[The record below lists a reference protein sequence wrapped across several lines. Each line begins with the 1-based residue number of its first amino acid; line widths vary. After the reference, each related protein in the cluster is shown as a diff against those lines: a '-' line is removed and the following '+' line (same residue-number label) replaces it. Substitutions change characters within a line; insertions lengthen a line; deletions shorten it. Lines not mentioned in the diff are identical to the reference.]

1 MSQNGHARN
10 GQHGNGQ
17 DGIGHAGNSHE
28 HTGHV
33 VSPHGSAIAVGSFA
47 LDGDEWFDVHEHGA
61 HQLAW
66 APRGVLA
73 VRAAGRTW
81 VLPSTVAL
89 WIPAGVPH
97 ATGATCAS
105 LMRSLYF
112 WPDRCPLTWETPQVV
127 PVPGLLR
134 ELIGYLSQDGLSAD
148 ARRRAEDVVLDQ
160 LRPVSVTT
168 VRAPLPG
175 DPRARRVA
183 EALRADPAD
192 DRTLAQWGA
201 EVGAS
206 ARTLA
211 RAFTAGTG
219 MSYGQWRTQLR
230 LEAAMPLLAAGATV
244 SAVARRVG
252 YGSPSAF
259 VAAFRRGV
267 GVPPGAY
274 FTRPSAGRA
283 APRPRP
289 DGPAPTPP
297 RPGP

>member
-1 MSQNGHARN
+1 MSPKGHTTV
-10 GQHGNGQ
+10 
-17 DGIGHAGNSHE
+17 
-28 HTGHV
+28 TGVHPAAHV
-33 VSPHGSAIAVGSFA
+33 VAPAGSAIAVGSFA
-47 LDGDEWFDVHEHGA
+47 LGEDEWFDVHRHSA

-97 ATGATCAS
+97 ATGATCAA

-112 WPDRCPLTWETPQVV
+112 WPDRCPFGWETPQVMAV
-127 PVPGLLR
+127 SGLLR
-134 ELIGYLSQDGLSAD
+134 ELIGHLSREDLDTG
-148 ARRRAEDVVLDQ
+148 ARQRAEDVLLDQ

-168 VRAPLPG
+168 VRAPMPA

-192 DRTLAQWGA
+192 GRTLAQWGA
-201 EVGAS
+201 LVGAS
-206 ARTLA
+206 GRTLA
-211 RAFTAGTG
+211 RAFVEGTG
-219 MSYGQWRTQLR
+219 MSYGRWRAQLR

-274 FTRPSAGRA
+274 F
-283 APRPRP
+283 APR
-289 DGPAPTPP
+289 
-297 RPGP
+297 

>member
-1 MSQNGHARN
+1 MSPDGHMAP
-10 GQHGNGQ
+10 GGVTPHSGVG
-17 DGIGHAGNSHE
+17 AA
-28 HTGHV
+28 HV
-33 VSPHGSAIAVGSFA
+33 VAPAGSAIAVGTFA
-47 LDGDEWFDVHEHGA
+47 LAGDEWFDEHEHGF

-66 APRGVLA
+66 APQGVLA

-89 WIPAGVPH
+89 WIPAGTPH
-97 ATGATCAS
+97 ATGATCAA

-112 WPDRCPLTWETPQVV
+112 RPEQCPHTWPEPCVV

-134 ELIGYLSQDGLSAD
+134 ELIGHLSNDLAQGGPDAA
-148 ARRRAEDVVLDQ
+148 ARRRAEAVVLDQ

-168 VRAPLPG
+168 VRAPLPA
-175 DPRARRVA
+175 DARARRVA

-192 DRTLAQWGA
+192 GRTLAQWGA
-201 EVGAS
+201 AVGAS

-211 RAFTAGTG
+211 RAFATGTG
-219 MSYGQWRTQLR
+219 MSFARWRTQLR
-230 LEAAMPLLAAGATV
+230 LEAAMPLLAGGATV

-267 GVPPGAY
+267 GVPPGTY
-274 FTRPSAGRA
+274 FSPT
-283 APRPRP
+283 APHREGVPR
-289 DGPAPTPP
+289 GT
-297 RPGP
+297 